1 MGTLGLLDS
10 HRSGREIFPR
20 TGFPPSKIIPLLL
33 LCGVKRMDWIIFSFF
48 QTKMAMDCDNNNEV
62 IVDLWTSKMLA
73 EFERPRTCCRESNKV
88 EVAFGRT
95 TDQSRTSDRCH
106 RVASSTTASS
116 TTSSL
121 GRGSSDRRISSI
133 HASTKLSNSRAQLTQ
148 LRRTT
153 EQQDSKIK
161 GAQMLNFKLNRDSAR
176 EKRNRMSQYAREVR
190 RGARSQLS
198 REIDSITRL
207 VVVQFKKMITAERC
221 ALFLHDSST
230 NELYFKPVGDNES
243 HARLKEIR
251 FPCTAGVAG
260 WVATNK
266 QCLNITNAYKDPRF
280 NQNID
285 KTTGFHTRTILCH
298 PVLSSDNSVLGVIQ
312 MVNKLKKGDAKELRD
327 KAKKMKTSD
336 SHKGYESVFEPFSTE
351 DEAIL
356 SKCCAEVSKSLQ
368 YVFAETKKIE
378 SDNSVVVE
386 MTETDNEDQTAA
398 PTNQPSS
405 LTNCDEEEEEDE
417 SDGDESSDDET
428 DDDET
433 DYSSLDQTTQTGS
446 TGHRPTPLPPSF
458 SRRRSSAS
466 GSLSQFIRR
475 NSLDVGNHNDRSQ
488 MAFDSRGISEAVMKF
503 KLRSENAEVLRKR
516 EQERRQSD
524 SEYLHALR
532 KRTRMKDYAGI
543 TRAK

>member
-1 MGTLGLLDS
+1 MT
-10 HRSGREIFPR
+10 
-20 TGFPPSKIIPLLL
+20 
-33 LCGVKRMDWIIFSFF
+33 FSSSN
-48 QTKMAMDCDNNNEV
+48 TKMEMESDNKEV

-95 TDQSRTSDRCH
+95 TDQNRKTSDVCH

-116 TTSSL
+116 TTSSF

-153 EQQDSKIK
+153 EQQDSKMS
-161 GAQMLNFKLNRDSAR
+161 GVQMLSFKLNRDAAR
-176 EKRNRMSQYAREVR
+176 EKQNRMSQYAREVR
-190 RGARSQLS
+190 HGARSQLS

-251 FPCTAGVAG
+251 FPSTAGVAG

-285 KTTGFHTRTILCH
+285 KTTGFRTRTILCH

-336 SHKGYESVFEPFSTE
+336 SHKGYESVFEPFSIE

-356 SKCCAEVSKSLQ
+356 RKCCAEVSKSLQ
-368 YVFAETKKIE
+368 HVFAQTKKIE
-378 SDNSVVVE
+378 SNPVVVE
-386 MTETDNEDQTAA
+386 IETDNEDQTAPA
-398 PTNQPSS
+398 KPSS
-405 LTNCDEEEEEDE
+405 LTQCDEEEDDDE
-417 SDGDESSDDET
+417 SDGDESSDEES

-488 MAFDSRGISEAVMKF
+488 MAFDSRGVSEAVMKF
-503 KLRSENAEVLRKR
+503 KLRSENAEVLQKR

>member
-1 MGTLGLLDS
+1 MEVGFGLWQQFS
-10 HRSGREIFPR
+10 ANWSFPAL
-20 TGFPPSKIIPLLL
+20 SKKFLFF
-33 LCGVKRMDWIIFSFF
+33 CGVKEWIFVMTFSSSN
-48 QTKMAMDCDNNNEV
+48 TKMEMESDNKEV

-95 TDQSRTSDRCH
+95 TDQSRKTSDVCH

-116 TTSSL
+116 TTSSFV
-121 GRGSSDRRISSI
+121 RDSSDRRISSI
-133 HASTKLSNSRAQLTQ
+133 HASTKLSKSRAQLTQ

-153 EQQDSKIK
+153 EQQDSKMSGI
-161 GAQMLNFKLNRDSAR
+161 QMLSFKLNRDAAR

-190 RGARSQLS
+190 HGARCQLS

-251 FPCTAGVAG
+251 FPSTAGVAG

-285 KTTGFHTRTILCH
+285 KTTGFRTRTILCH

-336 SHKGYESVFEPFSTE
+336 SHKGYESVFEPFSIE

-368 YVFAETKKIE
+368 HVFAQTKKIE
-378 SDNSVVVE
+378 SNPVVVE
-386 MTETDNEDQTAA
+386 IETD
-398 PTNQPSS
+398 PSS
-405 LTNCDEEEEEDE
+405 LTQCDEEEDDDE
-417 SDGDESSDDET
+417 SDGDESSGEES

-475 NSLDVGNHNDRSQ
+475 NSLDGNHNDRSQ

-503 KLRSENAEVLRKR
+503 KLRSENAEVLQKR